1 MKAINNIVILGGGT
15 SAWLSAAFLINN
27 FPFYKITVVDK
38 EIGTPVGVGEGTLM
52 NFESFM
58 TNCGFNI
65 NEWFTKCHASL
76 KA

>member
-65 NEWFTKCHASL
+65 NEWFT
-76 KA
+76 